1 MTPGLTDYNLVRI
14 NFSIPQSAHMT
25 LYWILWIFTA
35 VMSVV
40 PVYFF
45 FVGIKDGSVTKRNF
59 ALWLLILAAVAGV
72 LLGSDWLKDHDRLG
86 MAKGLLSLA
95 AIPGVLMLI
104 YFLVAIIGKPRWN

>member
-1 MTPGLTDYNLVRI
+1 MTY
-14 NFSIPQSAHMT
+14 
-25 LYWILWIFTA
+25 YWILWIFTA
-35 VMSVV
+35 IMSVV

-45 FVGIKDGSVTKRNF
+45 FVGLNDGSVTRRNF
-59 ALWLLILAAVAGV
+59 VLWLLILLAIAGV
-72 LLGSDWLKDHDRLG
+72 LLGSDWLKDHDHLN